1 MASEAPEHG
10 SVHAQP
16 YNDTRATV
24 VALLG
29 AILIDLGII
38 ALFVLITWFAHATS

>member
-16 YNDTRATV
+16 YDDTRATV

-29 AILIDLGII
+29 AILIDVGII
-38 ALFVLITWFAHATS
+38 ALFMFITWFAYATN